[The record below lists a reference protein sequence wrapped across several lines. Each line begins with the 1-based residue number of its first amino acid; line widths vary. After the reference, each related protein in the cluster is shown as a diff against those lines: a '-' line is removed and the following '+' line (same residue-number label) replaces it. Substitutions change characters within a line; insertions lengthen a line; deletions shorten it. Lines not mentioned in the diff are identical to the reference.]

1 MEPNEAQQ
9 LTERLSQELTS
20 RRPTVDERLAYFK
33 GDLGR
38 LRYATDE
45 FARYFGDRFR
55 GFADNWCR
63 PVIEAPAERMT
74 LVGVRLGEERR
85 ADAQLARVWDS
96 TDCDRGFA
104 EAVAVMMSAGWA
116 YALVHPG
123 DSPRV
128 TWESPSQAI
137 VDRDPVT
144 GDIRAG
150 LVSWIDDKHDY
161 ATLYTSDEVWKWQRS
176 RTPDAWDK
184 KLPSP
189 GGGWEPREVAGE
201 TWPIVNPLGEVPM
214 IELRNQTLLDDVPIS
229 DISGVMSMQDA
240 INLVWAYLL
249 NALDYASL
257 PTRLVGGADAPR
269 VPILDKDGQE
279 TGMTRPL
286 DLDTLVKDRVLWVP
300 GQGVTFDEWSAANL
314 DAFSKVIEHA
324 VEHIAAQTRTPPHYL
339 VARMVNTAAESLTIA
354 EAGLVSK
361 TRERITFVKAPL
373 RRLFRLI
380 ALALGEREKAD
391 QAQWATLL
399 WSNIQYRS
407 EAQLADALLKKR
419 QIGYPLQWIA
429 EQDGLDPAEV
439 DRLMEMVE
447 QEQADPLGDRLM
459 REVADAAAGRGGTP
473 VPPDAAA

>member
-1 MEPNEAQQ
+1 MEPSEAQQ

-20 RRPTVDERLAYFK
+20 RRPAVDERLAYFK

-38 LRYATDE
+38 LKYATDE
-45 FARYFGDRFR
+45 FARYFGGRFR

-85 ADAQLARVWDS
+85 ADAQLARVWDG

-161 ATLYTSDEVWKWQRS
+161 ATLYTADEVWKWQRS
-176 RTPDAWDK
+176 RSPDRWDK
-184 KLPSP
+184 KLPNP

-201 TWPIVNPLGEVPM
+201 TWPITNPLGEVPM

-229 DISGVMSMQDA
+229 DISGVMSMQDT

-257 PTRLVGGADAPR
+257 PTRLVGGAEAPR
-269 VPILDKDGQE
+269 VPILDENGQE

-300 GQGVTFDEWSAANL
+300 GQGVTFDEWSAASL

-419 QIGYPLQWIA
+419 QTGYPLQWIA

>member
-1 MEPNEAQQ
+1 
-9 LTERLSQELTS
+9 
-20 RRPTVDERLAYFK
+20 
-33 GDLGR
+33 
-38 LRYATDE
+38 
-45 FARYFGDRFR
+45 
-55 GFADNWCR
+55 
-63 PVIEAPAERMT
+63 
-74 LVGVRLGEERR
+74 
-85 ADAQLARVWDS
+85 
-96 TDCDRGFA
+96 
-104 EAVAVMMSAGWA
+104 
-116 YALVHPG
+116 
-123 DSPRV
+123 
-128 TWESPSQAI
+128 
-137 VDRDPVT
+137 
-144 GDIRAG
+144 
-150 LVSWIDDKHDY
+150 
-161 ATLYTSDEVWKWQRS
+161 
-176 RTPDAWDK
+176 
-184 KLPSP
+184 
-189 GGGWEPREVAGE
+189 
-201 TWPIVNPLGEVPM
+201 
-214 IELRNQTLLDDVPIS
+214 
-229 DISGVMSMQDA
+229 
-240 INLVWAYLL
+240 
-249 NALDYASL
+249 
-257 PTRLVGGADAPR
+257 
-269 VPILDKDGQE
+269 
-279 TGMTRPL
+279 MTRPL

-459 REVADAAAGRGGTP
+459 REVADAAAGRGDTP